1 MKLVSIIIPARNEEK
16 NIPDTTESILRT
28 FDEEGINAEILIVD
42 DGSQDRTAEVTKQL
56 SQVDS
61 RIRLVTNLAPH
72 GIGNAIR
79 RGIKVF
85 RGDIVIIAMADS
97 SDHPKDMVTYVR
109 KIEEGY
115 DCCFGNRWS
124 KEAVVK
130 GYPFHKLILNRLI
143 NWWIGAMF
151 GIRYFDVTNAFKC
164 YTREA
169 IKGIKPVL
177 SHHFNVTVELPL
189 KAIVRGYRYTVVPT
203 DWRQRKF
210 GRTSLKIKEMGSRYL
225 FIILYVL
232 FEKLLC
238 KSDYQK
244 HIQDE

>member
-16 NIPDTTESILRT
+16 NIPYTTEQILRT
-28 FDEEGINAEILIVD
+28 FDEEGINAEILVVD
-42 DGSQDRTAEVTKQL
+42 DGSEDKTAEVTKQL

-61 RIRLVTNLAPH
+61 RIRLITNLPPH

-97 SDHPKDMVTYVR
+97 SDHPKDMVKYVR

-115 DCCFGNRWS
+115 DCCFGNRWD
-124 KEAVVK
+124 KTAVVK
-130 GYPFHKLILNRLI
+130 NYPFHKLILNRI
-143 NWWIGAMF
+143 TNWWIGALF

-189 KAIVRGYRYTVVPT
+189 KAIVRGYRYAVVPT
-203 DWRQRKF
+203 DWRQRKY

-225 FIILYVL
+225 FIILYVF

-244 HIQDE
+244 HIEEE